1 MLFYASCYS
10 WLILICSN
18 PFLIEHYSRESVSAV
33 LIVFTMIICN
43 ECFCQRFFSLF
54 INQIC
59 RRGKAQTVN
68 IHFQGMYICMFYI
81 HTYIKV
87 FIKRS
92 ERGCVYNFYN
102 LSGVA
107 RSTTH
112 QNTTKR
118 IGRHINVTTDDVIDA
133 HFSLLLAH
141 RREKLLERN

>member
-1 MLFYASCYS
+1 
-10 WLILICSN
+10 
-18 PFLIEHYSRESVSAV
+18 
-33 LIVFTMIICN
+33 
-43 ECFCQRFFSLF
+43 
-54 INQIC
+54 
-59 RRGKAQTVN
+59 
-68 IHFQGMYICMFYI
+68 MFYI

-141 RREKLLERN
+141 RREKLLERNYVADDINYSYVICGTK